1 LVLLLL
7 SSISADI
14 RLFTAQ
20 VGGSMEG
27 NRRLEVL
34 ERQLCAAQLAEAPEL
49 IEAAALSAICPKQ
62 LQTVLVHGGCG
73 LLLERPLFICMLVL

>member
-1 LVLLLL
+1 
-7 SSISADI
+7 
-14 RLFTAQ
+14 
-20 VGGSMEG
+20 MEG

-62 LQTVLVHGGCG
+62 LQALLVHGGCG
-73 LLLERPLFICMLVL
+73 LLPRTALFSCMLVL